1 MSNRVF
7 HGRLLA
13 RRRATDELVRLIDV
27 TREPPRRP
35 DRPPQLRC
43 RWISDRDGRLVC
55 VWERSIASATFRPG
69 R

>member
-1 MSNRVF
+1 VSNRVL
-7 HGRLLA
+7 HGRLIA
-13 RRRATDELVRLIDV
+13 RHRTTDELVRLIDV
-27 TREPPRRP
+27 NREPPRRP

-55 VWERSIASATFRPG
+55 VWERSIVPVTFQPG